1 MAETKIIILD
11 FDGTLGDTAS
21 VIIKTMHETIR
32 EMGLPTRTDA
42 ECVAMIGLRLVEIP
56 PVLFPECN
64 IDVDLYADTYRRL
77 FDIHNKDGAV
87 KLYPHVIETLKA
99 LKARGLTL
107 TIASSRGQTSLS
119 QFVKNLG
126 LTEIITYILGAGD
139 VENGKPHPEA
149 IFKTLDKYGFTPD
162 QAIMVGDTIFDI
174 QMGIN
179 AGTRTC
185 GVTYGNGSRESLS
198 PADWLIDEFSELL
211 ALACPITEEKPWPA
225 ATKGGGSCISTSNCL
240 TLQSHHLLENM
251 VGKYKVITLCGST
264 KFKEQ
269 YLEAQKRL
277 TLEGNIVISVGLFG
291 HSGDDEVWTEGT
303 KAMLDDMHKRK
314 IDMAD
319 EIFVINVGGYIG
331 ESTRGEIAYAESKG
345 IVVKYLE

>member
-42 ECVAMIGLRLVEIP
+42 ECAAMIGLRLVEIP
-56 PVLFPECN
+56 PVLFPECE
-64 IDVDLYADTYRRL
+64 IDVNLYADTYRRL
-77 FDIHNKDGAV
+77 FDVHNKDGAV

-198 PADWLIDEFSELL
+198 PADWLIDDFSELL
-211 ALACPITEEKPWPA
+211 ALACPITEE
-225 ATKGGGSCISTSNCL
+225 
-240 TLQSHHLLENM
+240 
-251 VGKYKVITLCGST
+251 
-264 KFKEQ
+264 
-269 YLEAQKRL
+269 
-277 TLEGNIVISVGLFG
+277 
-291 HSGDDEVWTEGT
+291 
-303 KAMLDDMHKRK
+303 
-314 IDMAD
+314 
-319 EIFVINVGGYIG
+319 
-331 ESTRGEIAYAESKG
+331 
-345 IVVKYLE
+345 

>member
-1 MAETKIIILD
+1 MTETKIIILD

-32 EMGLPTRTDA
+32 EMGLPTRTDEQCA
-42 ECVAMIGLRLVEIP
+42 AMIGLRLVEIP
-56 PVLFPECN
+56 PVLFPECD

-87 KLYPHVIETLKA
+87 NLYPNVIETLKA
-99 LKARGLTL
+99 LKARGITL
-107 TIASSRGQTSLS
+107 TIASSRGQASLS

-198 PADWLIDEFSELL
+198 PADWLIDDFSELL
-211 ALACPITEEKPWPA
+211 EL
-225 ATKGGGSCISTSNCL
+225 
-240 TLQSHHLLENM
+240 
-251 VGKYKVITLCGST
+251 
-264 KFKEQ
+264 
-269 YLEAQKRL
+269 
-277 TLEGNIVISVGLFG
+277 
-291 HSGDDEVWTEGT
+291 
-303 KAMLDDMHKRK
+303 
-314 IDMAD
+314 
-319 EIFVINVGGYIG
+319 
-331 ESTRGEIAYAESKG
+331 
-345 IVVKYLE
+345 

>member
-32 EMGLPTRTDA
+32 EMGLPTRTDEQCA
-42 ECVAMIGLRLVEIP
+42 AMIGLRLVEIP
-56 PVLFPECN
+56 PVLFPECDV
-64 IDVDLYADTYRRL
+64 DVDLYADTYRRL
-77 FDIHNKDGAV
+77 FDVHNKDGAV
-87 KLYPHVIETLKA
+87 NLYPNVIGTLKA
-99 LKARGLTL
+99 LKARGITL
-107 TIASSRGQTSLS
+107 TIASSRGQASLS

-126 LTEIITYILGAGD
+126 LTDIITYILGAGD

-198 PADWLIDEFSELL
+198 PADWLIDDFSELL
-211 ALACPITEEKPWPA
+211 ALACPITEE
-225 ATKGGGSCISTSNCL
+225 
-240 TLQSHHLLENM
+240 
-251 VGKYKVITLCGST
+251 
-264 KFKEQ
+264 
-269 YLEAQKRL
+269 
-277 TLEGNIVISVGLFG
+277 
-291 HSGDDEVWTEGT
+291 
-303 KAMLDDMHKRK
+303 
-314 IDMAD
+314 
-319 EIFVINVGGYIG
+319 
-331 ESTRGEIAYAESKG
+331 
-345 IVVKYLE
+345 

>member
-1 MAETKIIILD
+1 MTETKIIILD

-32 EMGLPTRTDA
+32 EMGLPTRTDEQCA
-42 ECVAMIGLRLVEIP
+42 AMIGLRLVEIP
-56 PVLFPECN
+56 PVLFPECD

-87 KLYPHVIETLKA
+87 NLYPNVIETLKA
-99 LKARGLTL
+99 LKARGFTL
-107 TIASSRGQTSLS
+107 TIASSRGQASLS

-126 LTEIITYILGAGD
+126 LTDIITYILGAGD

-198 PADWLIDEFSELL
+198 PADWLIDDFSELL
-211 ALACPITEEKPWPA
+211 ELL
-225 ATKGGGSCISTSNCL
+225 SSTL
-240 TLQSHHLLENM
+240 PQW
-251 VGKYKVITLCGST
+251 
-264 KFKEQ
+264 
-269 YLEAQKRL
+269 RP
-277 TLEGNIVISVGLFG
+277 
-291 HSGDDEVWTEGT
+291 
-303 KAMLDDMHKRK
+303 
-314 IDMAD
+314 
-319 EIFVINVGGYIG
+319 EI
-331 ESTRGEIAYAESKG
+331 
-345 IVVKYLE
+345 

>member
-32 EMGLPTRTDA
+32 EMGLPTRTDEQCA
-42 ECVAMIGLRLVEIP
+42 AMIGLRLVEIP

-77 FDIHNKDGAV
+77 FDVHNKDGAV
-87 KLYPHVIETLKA
+87 NLYPHVIETLKA

-198 PADWLIDEFSELL
+198 PADWLIDDFSELL
-211 ALACPITEEKPWPA
+211 ALACPITEE
-225 ATKGGGSCISTSNCL
+225 
-240 TLQSHHLLENM
+240 
-251 VGKYKVITLCGST
+251 
-264 KFKEQ
+264 
-269 YLEAQKRL
+269 
-277 TLEGNIVISVGLFG
+277 
-291 HSGDDEVWTEGT
+291 
-303 KAMLDDMHKRK
+303 
-314 IDMAD
+314 
-319 EIFVINVGGYIG
+319 
-331 ESTRGEIAYAESKG
+331 
-345 IVVKYLE
+345 

>member
-1 MAETKIIILD
+1 MTETKIIILD

-32 EMGLPTRTDA
+32 EMGLPTRTDEQCA
-42 ECVAMIGLRLVEIP
+42 AMIGLRLVEIP
-56 PVLFPECN
+56 PVLFPECD

-77 FDIHNKDGAV
+77 YDIHNKDGAV
-87 KLYPHVIETLKA
+87 NLYPNVIETLKA
-99 LKARGLTL
+99 LKARGITL
-107 TIASSRGQTSLS
+107 TIASSRGQASLS

-126 LTEIITYILGAGD
+126 LTDIITYILGAGD

-198 PADWLIDEFSELL
+198 PADWLIDDFSELL
-211 ALACPITEEKPWPA
+211 ELLSSALPQWRP
-225 ATKGGGSCISTSNCL
+225 
-240 TLQSHHLLENM
+240 
-251 VGKYKVITLCGST
+251 
-264 KFKEQ
+264 
-269 YLEAQKRL
+269 
-277 TLEGNIVISVGLFG
+277 
-291 HSGDDEVWTEGT
+291 
-303 KAMLDDMHKRK
+303 
-314 IDMAD
+314 
-319 EIFVINVGGYIG
+319 EI
-331 ESTRGEIAYAESKG
+331 
-345 IVVKYLE
+345 

>member
-32 EMGLPTRTDA
+32 EMGLPTRTDEQCA
-42 ECVAMIGLRLVEIP
+42 AMIGLRLVEIP
-56 PVLFPECN
+56 PILFPECN
-64 IDVDLYADTYRRL
+64 IDVNLYADTYRRL
-77 FDIHNKDGAV
+77 FDVHNKDGAV

-149 IFKTLDKYGFTPD
+149 IFKTLEKYGFTPD

-179 AGTRTC
+179 AGTKTC

-198 PADWLIDEFSELL
+198 PADWLIDDFSELL
-211 ALACPITEEKPWPA
+211 ALACPA
-225 ATKGGGSCISTSNCL
+225 A
-240 TLQSHHLLENM
+240 
-251 VGKYKVITLCGST
+251 
-264 KFKEQ
+264 EQ
-269 YLEAQKRL
+269 
-277 TLEGNIVISVGLFG
+277 
-291 HSGDDEVWTEGT
+291 
-303 KAMLDDMHKRK
+303 
-314 IDMAD
+314 
-319 EIFVINVGGYIG
+319 
-331 ESTRGEIAYAESKG
+331 
-345 IVVKYLE
+345 

>member
-42 ECVAMIGLRLVEIP
+42 ECAAMIGLRLVEIP
-56 PVLFPECN
+56 PVLFPECS
-64 IDVDLYADTYRRL
+64 IDVNLYADTYRRL
-77 FDIHNKDGAV
+77 FDVHNKDGAV
-87 KLYPHVIETLKA
+87 KLYPHVIKTLKA

-179 AGTRTC
+179 AGTKTC

-198 PADWLIDEFSELL
+198 PADWLIDDFSELL
-211 ALACPITEEKPWPA
+211 ALACPVTEE
-225 ATKGGGSCISTSNCL
+225 
-240 TLQSHHLLENM
+240 
-251 VGKYKVITLCGST
+251 
-264 KFKEQ
+264 
-269 YLEAQKRL
+269 
-277 TLEGNIVISVGLFG
+277 
-291 HSGDDEVWTEGT
+291 
-303 KAMLDDMHKRK
+303 
-314 IDMAD
+314 
-319 EIFVINVGGYIG
+319 
-331 ESTRGEIAYAESKG
+331 
-345 IVVKYLE
+345 

>member
-42 ECVAMIGLRLVEIP
+42 ESAAMIGLRLVEIP

-77 FDIHNKDGAV
+77 FDVHNKDGAV

-149 IFKTLDKYGFTPD
+149 IFKTLEKYGFTPD

-179 AGTRTC
+179 AGTKTC

-198 PADWLIDEFSELL
+198 PADWLIDDFSELL
-211 ALACPITEEKPWPA
+211 ALACP
-225 ATKGGGSCISTSNCL
+225 
-240 TLQSHHLLENM
+240 
-251 VGKYKVITLCGST
+251 V
-264 KFKEQ
+264 
-269 YLEAQKRL
+269 
-277 TLEGNIVISVGLFG
+277 
-291 HSGDDEVWTEGT
+291 TEG
-303 KAMLDDMHKRK
+303 
-314 IDMAD
+314 
-319 EIFVINVGGYIG
+319 
-331 ESTRGEIAYAESKG
+331 
-345 IVVKYLE
+345 

>member
-1 MAETKIIILD
+1 MTETKIIILD
-11 FDGTLGDTAS
+11 FDGTLGDTGS

-32 EMGLPTRTDA
+32 EMGLPTRTDEQCA
-42 ECVAMIGLRLVEIP
+42 AMIGLRLVEIP
-56 PVLFPECN
+56 PVLFPECD

-87 KLYPHVIETLKA
+87 NLYPNVIETLKA
-99 LKARGLTL
+99 LKARGITL
-107 TIASSRGQTSLS
+107 TIASSRGQASLS

-126 LTEIITYILGAGD
+126 LTDIITYILGAGD

-198 PADWLIDEFSELL
+198 PADWLIDDFSELL
-211 ALACPITEEKPWPA
+211 ELLSSALPQWRP
-225 ATKGGGSCISTSNCL
+225 
-240 TLQSHHLLENM
+240 
-251 VGKYKVITLCGST
+251 
-264 KFKEQ
+264 
-269 YLEAQKRL
+269 
-277 TLEGNIVISVGLFG
+277 
-291 HSGDDEVWTEGT
+291 
-303 KAMLDDMHKRK
+303 
-314 IDMAD
+314 
-319 EIFVINVGGYIG
+319 EI
-331 ESTRGEIAYAESKG
+331 
-345 IVVKYLE
+345 

>member
-32 EMGLPTRTDA
+32 EMGLPTRTDEQCA
-42 ECVAMIGLRLVEIP
+42 AMIGLRLVEIP
-56 PVLFPECN
+56 PVLFPECD

-77 FDIHNKDGAV
+77 FDVHNKDGAV

-198 PADWLIDEFSELL
+198 PADWLIDDFSELL
-211 ALACPITEEKPWPA
+211 ALACPITEE
-225 ATKGGGSCISTSNCL
+225 
-240 TLQSHHLLENM
+240 
-251 VGKYKVITLCGST
+251 
-264 KFKEQ
+264 
-269 YLEAQKRL
+269 
-277 TLEGNIVISVGLFG
+277 
-291 HSGDDEVWTEGT
+291 
-303 KAMLDDMHKRK
+303 
-314 IDMAD
+314 
-319 EIFVINVGGYIG
+319 
-331 ESTRGEIAYAESKG
+331 
-345 IVVKYLE
+345 

>member
-1 MAETKIIILD
+1 MKETKIIILD

-32 EMGLPTRTDA
+32 EMGLPTRTDEQCA
-42 ECVAMIGLRLVEIP
+42 AMIGLRLVEIP
-56 PVLFPECN
+56 PVLFPECDV
-64 IDVDLYADTYRRL
+64 DVDLYADTYRRL

-87 KLYPHVIETLKA
+87 NLYPNVIETLKA
-99 LKARGLTL
+99 LKARGITL
-107 TIASSRGQTSLS
+107 TIASSRGQASLS

-198 PADWLIDEFSELL
+198 PADWLIDDFSELL
-211 ALACPITEEKPWPA
+211 ALACPITEE
-225 ATKGGGSCISTSNCL
+225 
-240 TLQSHHLLENM
+240 
-251 VGKYKVITLCGST
+251 
-264 KFKEQ
+264 
-269 YLEAQKRL
+269 
-277 TLEGNIVISVGLFG
+277 
-291 HSGDDEVWTEGT
+291 
-303 KAMLDDMHKRK
+303 
-314 IDMAD
+314 
-319 EIFVINVGGYIG
+319 
-331 ESTRGEIAYAESKG
+331 
-345 IVVKYLE
+345 